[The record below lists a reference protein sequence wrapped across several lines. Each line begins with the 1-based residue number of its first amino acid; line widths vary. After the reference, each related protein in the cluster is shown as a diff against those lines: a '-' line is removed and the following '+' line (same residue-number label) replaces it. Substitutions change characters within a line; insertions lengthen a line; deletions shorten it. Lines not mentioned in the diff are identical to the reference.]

1 MSGGNGEL
9 LHGHLFVGTA
19 CAAAALLPLAEQA
32 RGVDDNLL
40 LVVVIAGFIAVAVQD
55 DLLNLIGWL
64 LGWFNLGEG
73 IVGVRGWW
81 ADSRL

>member
-1 MSGGNGEL
+1 MPGGNGEL
-9 LHGHLFVGTA
+9 LHGQFFVGTA

-32 RGVDDNLL
+32 RGVDDDL
-40 LVVVIAGFIAVAVQD
+40 LVVVIIAGLAVAVQD
-55 DLLNLIGWL
+55 DLLYLIGWL

-73 IVGVRGWW
+73 IVCVRGWW